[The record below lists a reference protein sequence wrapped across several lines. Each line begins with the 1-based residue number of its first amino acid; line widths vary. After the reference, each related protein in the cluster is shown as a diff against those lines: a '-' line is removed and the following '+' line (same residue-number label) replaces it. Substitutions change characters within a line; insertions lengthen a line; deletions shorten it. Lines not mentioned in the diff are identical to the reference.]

1 VAHLKDLGIL
11 GEGFIAVHATHV
23 SDSEMDML
31 AESGTGVVHC
41 PEANMKLGSGAAPVS
56 GLLKRGVIVGIG
68 TDGAASN
75 NNLDLFEEMRS
86 ASLLSKLISGNP
98 EALDARTVLRMAT
111 IDGAALLGLDD
122 RTGSLEPGKLADLV
136 ILDLNRPHLTPMYDP
151 ISHLVYSAK
160 GSDVR
165 DLIVNG
171 KVIVDHGHITT
182 IDEEALEVAVS
193 RFAERIGTDLG
204 VGKAWGVQV
213 RD

>member
-1 VAHLKDLGIL
+1 
-11 GEGFIAVHATHV
+11 
-23 SDSEMDML
+23 
-31 AESGTGVVHC
+31 
-41 PEANMKLGSGAAPVS
+41 MKLGAGAAPVS
-56 GLLKRGVIVGIG
+56 ELLQRGVIVGIG
-68 TDGAASN
+68 TDGPASN

-98 EALDARTVLRMAT
+98 ESLDARTVLRMAT

-171 KVIVDHGHITT
+171 KVIVDRGHITT
-182 IDEEALEVAVS
+182 IDEEALEAAVS
-193 RFAERIGTDLG
+193 KFAERIGTDLG
-204 VGKAWGVQV
+204 VGKAWGVQA